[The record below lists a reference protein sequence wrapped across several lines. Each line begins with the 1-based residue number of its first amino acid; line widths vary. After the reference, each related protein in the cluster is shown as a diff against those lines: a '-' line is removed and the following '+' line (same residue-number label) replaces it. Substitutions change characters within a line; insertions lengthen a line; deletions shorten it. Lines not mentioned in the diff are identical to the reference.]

1 VGEVSADRGVAS
13 GSFVGSP
20 GKSLKPRGVIGNFD
34 VGKQNGK
41 WKANGIWGG
50 TQLVRS

>member
-1 VGEVSADRGVAS
+1 MGEVSGDRGVAS